1 LRATGAAKFA
11 RHEARED
18 DGDGLHKPGEKPEAG
33 KRSAEEQERKAREEW
48 RDGRIGNVTPGEVA
62 GVVEERE
69 FVAIEAVAIAGEEV
83 KEERRKSDSEERDE
97 IATQEAV
104 WWRDDARGC
113 RKNGRARIVLR
124 GAR

>member
-33 KRSAEEQERKAREEW
+33 KRSAEEQEREAREEW

-83 KEERRKSDSEERDE
+83 EKQRGKGDSEERDK
-97 IATQEAV
+97 IAAPEGV
-104 WWRDDARGC
+104 WTRDDARGC
-113 RKNGRARIVLR
+113 RKSGCPRIVLR
-124 GAR
+124 STG